1 MLQQQFNSKMKI
13 LSLRMKTKL
22 LLVLGINIKS
32 GNFKMLMKKTVEK
45 NARSVSAVLCTLML
59 VSKKKMVTPN

>member
-1 MLQQQFNSKMKI
+1 MKI

-45 NARSVSAVLCTLML
+45 NAKSVSVVLCTRTL
-59 VSKKKMVTPN
+59 VFKKKMVSLN